1 MILYNNIIG
10 LAAANELRDQGITN
24 VKILEARDY
33 IGGRSRTLQD
43 YFVEGLATEVGSSW
57 VYRYSAIDVL
67 YNKLGLQWDVSRFNF
82 DTIKLYNEE
91 GALSATDSQQ
101 LKSDYTEGFVAY
113 AQEQYYANKD
123 EDIDLS
129 VEELMASYFA
139 SSEGRKL
146 PNMHRQAVHAFATPV
161 STNLG
166 QINDEADASNIIY
179 GLTWEDEELDFT
191 AVPHGGFTPVVNEYA
206 KPIAHWI
213 TRNSVVTK
221 INYTRNHTIVEVTT
235 NNGANSGNNLY
246 HTRTVIC
253 TVPIGVLQHRDIE
266 FVPDLPDKKWNA
278 IDSIGNGSVN
288 KCIMYWDRTTKN
300 TSWWPEGELDL
311 QLITR
316 ADTGSDAWTYFIND
330 QSHATNN
337 EHYVLTAWSAGD
349 IVKELEAETDEQTLA
364 RVLVNLRTMF
374 GEAVPEPT
382 KILVT
387 RWLSDPYSRG
397 VHTFRETGVD
407 INRAQRELKRPLEDK
422 VFFAGEAVDHGSN
435 TVAAYNSGIAV
446 AKDVVKALYIDAD
459 NSNDEVQE
467 DQPTFQPTL
476 YNTYYGSTFHPTFNP
491 TSLDTSSE
499 YSAGNVC
506 ADDNNYRYYQDA
518 WKDCTW
524 IVENDRCNRNDNKS
538 GKSVTEYYCPVL
550 CGYCDGSD
558 NDDENGNGN
567 DSTDGDGNAASTIT
581 PSESP
586 ITEKP
591 TKKPTEQQSPIT
603 EKPTEQQNEN
613 SIQTESEIM
622 IDVAVDLQQQNE
634 EINEVD
640 QKKQEEIFEALL
652 IEISALL
659 EEEEYEEIKEED
671 QRGQTEK
678 MKLFDHQ
685 RQEDHS
691 GFEKVE
697 GFMVSRNPRLRNRIK
712 VISEQDGNRFSF
724 PTKQQDQG
732 GD

>member
-1 MILYNNIIG
+1 M
-10 LAAANELRDQGITN
+10 RDKGITN

-43 YFVEGLATEVGSSW
+43 YFVDGLATEVGSSW
-57 VYRYSAIDVL
+57 VYRYSAIDAL

-82 DTIKLYNEE
+82 DTLKLYNEW
-91 GALSATDSQQ
+91 GALSKTDSQK
-101 LKSDYTEGFVAY
+101 LKSDYIDGFVAY
-113 AQEQYYANKD
+113 AKKQYANKD
-123 EDIDLS
+123 DDIDLS

-139 SSEGRKL
+139 SSDGRNL
-146 PNMHRQAVHAFATPV
+146 PNMRRQAVHAFVTPV

-166 QINDEADASNIIY
+166 QIDDEADASNIIY

-191 AVPHGGFTPVVNEYA
+191 AVPHGGFTPVVNEYS

-221 INYTRNHTIVEVTT
+221 INYTRNHIVEVTT
-235 NNGANSGNNLY
+235 NNVGANSGNNLY

-266 FVPDLPDKKWNA
+266 FVPDLPEKKWNA

-288 KCIMYWDRTTKN
+288 KCIMYWDRNTKN

-311 QLITR
+311 QLITN

-330 QSHATNN
+330 QSHATNHD
-337 EHYVLTAWSAGD
+337 HYVLTAWSAGD

-374 GEAVPEPT
+374 GEEVPEPT

-407 INRAQRELKRPLEDK
+407 NERAKRELKRSLDDQ
-422 VFFAGEAVDHGSN
+422 VFFAGEAVDWGSN

-446 AKDVVKALYIDAD
+446 ANDVVKSLD
-459 NSNDEVQE
+459 
-467 DQPTFQPTL
+467 
-476 YNTYYGSTFHPTFNP
+476 

-499 YSAGNVC
+499 YSVGNVC
-506 ADDNNYRYYQDA
+506 ADDNNYRYYKDA

-538 GKSVTEYYCPVL
+538 GKSVAEYYCPVL

-558 NDDENGNGN
+558 SDDGNGSGN
-567 DSTDGDGNAASTIT
+567 DSDSDKNTTDLDKQNEVGEIGTGTNLSTEDPPYTSAVT
-581 PSESP
+581 PSESS
-586 ITEKP
+586 ITDKP
-591 TKKPTEQQSPIT
+591 TD
-603 EKPTEQQNEN
+603 KPTEQQNEN
-613 SIQTESEIM
+613 EIQTENEI
-622 IDVAVDLQQQNE
+622 ITDVAVVDLQQNE

-640 QKKQEEIFEALL
+640 QKQQEENFEALL
-652 IEISALL
+652 IEISASL
-659 EEEEYEEIKEED
+659 EEEEREEIKEED
-671 QRGQTEK
+671 QQDQNEK
-678 MKLFDHQ
+678 IKLEDQ
-685 RQEDHS
+685 QQQEDHF

-697 GFMVSRNPRLRNRIK
+697 GFVVSRNPRLRNRIK
-712 VISEQDGNRFSF
+712 VVSERDGSRLRFS
-724 PTKQQDQG
+724 TKQEDQG